1 MVLLQ
6 RKLYFPKDPE
16 GGSNIFQ
23 GGPKKSPSGS
33 AHGELEDTCIPVQ
46 TVTPC

>member
-16 GGSNIFQ
+16 GGPTFSR
-23 GGPKKSPSGS
+23 GGPKKSPAES

-46 TVTPC
+46 TVIPC